1 MGLALIWEFFMEN
14 NRFYRLDEMMQS
26 QVDCG
31 MIPGGH
37 LRIIKDGVRLYDKCF
52 GMADKARGISV
63 SDNTIYRLYSM
74 TKPVTAV
81 AAMILYDRGLIDLND
96 SVCWY
101 LDGFSN
107 QMVETKD
114 GTVPANREVKI
125 IDLLTMTAG
134 LMYPDR
140 NINPSGDKMADL
152 FDEYYRRAFSGD
164 GTYSTVEMCNEMGKI
179 PLFAQPGTC
188 WNYSVCADV
197 LGAVVEVVSKK
208 RYGDFL
214 KSEIFTPLGMN
225 DTDFYVP
232 EDKCDRFAEIYI
244 RGEDG
249 KLAPCDW
256 QHLGLVY
263 KYTKRPE
270 FEIGGAG
277 LVSTVN
283 DYEKFAQMLLNGGE
297 YNGVRIISRKAAQ
310 LITHNIITEQQMQ
323 TYTWDSCI
331 GYGYGGLMRTLL
343 HPEITTVGCKGEYGW
358 DGWTGNYFCNDPEN
372 NLTFMYFIQV
382 CGGNGIRPIRTL
394 KQAMYAALDR

>member
-1 MGLALIWEFFMEN
+1 MDN
-14 NRFYRLDEMMQS
+14 NRFYRLDEMMLS
-26 QVDCG
+26 QVDSG

-37 LRIIKDGVRLYDKCF
+37 LRIIKDGIRLYDKCF
-52 GMADKARGISV
+52 GMADKARGVSV

-114 GTVPANREVKI
+114 GIVPANREVKI

-152 FDEYYRRAFSGD
+152 FDEYYRRAFSGN

-214 KSEIFTPLGMN
+214 KSEIFTPLRMT
-225 DTDFYVP
+225 DTDFFVP
-232 EDKCDRFAEIYI
+232 EDKRDRFAEIYI

-256 QHLGLVY
+256 
-263 KYTKRPE
+263 
-270 FEIGGAG
+270 
-277 LVSTVN
+277 
-283 DYEKFAQMLLNGGE
+283 
-297 YNGVRIISRKAAQ
+297 
-310 LITHNIITEQQMQ
+310 
-323 TYTWDSCI
+323 
-331 GYGYGGLMRTLL
+331 
-343 HPEITTVGCKGEYGW
+343 
-358 DGWTGNYFCNDPEN
+358 
-372 NLTFMYFIQV
+372 
-382 CGGNGIRPIRTL
+382 
-394 KQAMYAALDR
+394 

>member
-1 MGLALIWEFFMEN
+1 MDN
-14 NRFYRLDEMMQS
+14 NRFYRLDEMMLS
-26 QVDCG
+26 QVDSG
-31 MIPGGH
+31 MIYGGH
-37 LRIIKDGVRLYDKCF
+37 LRIIKDGIRLYDKCF
-52 GMADKARGISV
+52 GMADKARGVSV

-101 LDGFSN
+101 LEGFSN

-114 GTVPANREVKI
+114 GIVPANREVKI

-152 FDEYYRRAFSGD
+152 FDEYYRRAFSGN

-214 KSEIFTPLGMN
+214 KSEIFTPLGMT
-225 DTDFYVP
+225 DTDFFVP

-323 TYTWDSCI
+323 TYNWDSCI